1 MHGRASATS
10 RLGTAPN
17 PCLTGTFFTECGKR
31 HNADFEKISMSS
43 DPVPVTWHRPVI
55 AMPFSATND
64 SATSASLTLTARCVL
79 PRWRHGPGQG
89 KSAGRDPLW
98 SADAR
103 LSGRK
108 VRQHATRRRRAE
120 HRTGRLRGLCGK
132 CPPSN
137 GIRRG
142 HGHPCGHER
151 SSFPSGHW
159 QSLTHGNRPMSNCR
173 RLHQRGRSL
182 QHVGAGRSA
191 RSCLRLPMAIITVP
205 RQMPSRQVTCAPR
218 RRSAPR
224 SRRRSSG

>member
-17 PCLTGTFFTECGKR
+17 PCLAGTFFTECGKR

-43 DPVPVTWHRPVI
+43 DPVLVTWHRPVI

-108 VRQHATRRRRAE
+108 VRRHAPRRRRAE
-120 HRTGRLRGLCGK
+120 A
-132 CPPSN
+132 S
-137 GIRRG
+137 
-142 HGHPCGHER
+142 
-151 SSFPSGHW
+151 
-159 QSLTHGNRPMSNCR
+159 NRP
-173 RLHQRGRSL
+173 LKEVL
-182 QHVGAGRSA
+182 
-191 RSCLRLPMAIITVP
+191 
-205 RQMPSRQVTCAPR
+205 RQMPSVQLNSAWTCAPVR
-218 RRSAPR
+218 LRTKFFPEWPLARPDTWQ
-224 SRRRSSG
+224 SSQEQLRTTSPA